1 MVDWPGNCPIIG
13 HVLLL
18 ALDTSSPAGSV
29 AVLRDGKIIGV
40 ISTWTNEDYSSRMFR
55 HVETLL
61 GELSLHLGEFDA
73 FAVTSGPGSFTGL
86 RVGLAAVK
94 GWAEV
99 YNRPTLAVSALEA
112 IAAQSRAGT
121 PVRVSAFDARRGE
134 VYFGVYKR
142 EVSVAGMKFVPEG
155 EACVATPDE
164 FWAGL
169 RAKVGNSRFT
179 VVTPTPEVL
188 AAAIERAREV
198 RGTGEEIAVET
209 VTSFLAPVV
218 GELGWR
224 RLVAGEVGNSLTLD
238 ADYVRRSDAE
248 SKSKD
253 PAI

>member
-1 MVDWPGNCPIIG
+1 MF
-13 HVLLL
+13 LL
-18 ALDTSSPAGSV
+18 ALDTSSVAGSV

-40 ISTWTNEDYSSRMFR
+40 ISTWTNEDHSSRMFR

-61 GELSLHLGEFDA
+61 GELSLDLGGFDA

-99 YNRPTLAVSALEA
+99 YSRPIVAVSALEA

-121 PVRVSAFDARRGE
+121 PVLVPVFDARRGE

-142 EVSVAGMKFVPEG
+142 QGGTAGLIFVPEG
-155 EACVATPDE
+155 EACVATPDD
-164 FWAGL
+164 FWASVE
-169 RAKVGNSRFT
+169 AKVGNRTFV

-188 AAAIERAREV
+188 ASAMERAKKD
-198 RGTGEEIAVET
+198 RGASGQIMPET
-209 VTSFLAPVV
+209 VASFLAPTV
-218 GELGWR
+218 GELGWH
-224 RLVAGEVGNSLTLD
+224 RLGAGEVSNSLTLD
-238 ADYVRRSDAE
+238 ANYVRRTDAE
-248 SKSKD
+248 MKWKD